1 MGFLT
6 RLLGRPETSEGAG
19 AREEPRSTDAG
30 REEPNTASAPE
41 PDEPMVVAYLKL
53 SDAEFSS
60 EREQMRLFALED
72 RVMRAIHASGTGTYE
87 GNYFDRGFF
96 RLYAAGPDAERL
108 VDVVRP
114 LLVDAPRGS
123 ILLKRNGP
131 PGTEEERIPL

>member
-1 MGFLT
+1 MGFLS
-6 RLLGRPETSEGAG
+6 RLLGRPEASERVDAPQDRRAADAG
-19 AREEPRSTDAG
+19 PEEPI
-30 REEPNTASAPE
+30 TASAPN
-41 PDEPMVVAYLKL
+41 PDEPIVVAYLKL

-72 RVMRAIHASGTGTYE
+72 RLMRAIDASGAGRYE

-108 VDVVRP
+108 AEVVRP
-114 LLVDAPRGS
+114 LLADAPRGS

-131 PGTEEERIPL
+131 PGTDEERIPL

>member
-6 RLLGRPETSEGAG
+6 RLLGRPETSEGAD
-19 AREEPRSTDAG
+19 ARKEARSGDASEEPI
-30 REEPNTASAPE
+30 TASAPE
-41 PDEPMVVAYLKL
+41 PDEPCVVAYLKL

-72 RVMRAIHASGTGTYE
+72 RLMRAIDASGAGRYE
-87 GNYFDRGFF
+87 GNYLDRGFF

-108 VDVVRP
+108 ADVVRP
-114 LLVDAPRGS
+114 LLADAPRGS
-123 ILLKRNGP
+123 ILVKRNGP

>member
-6 RLLGRPETSEGAG
+6 RLLGRPKADHGTDPSEDGRAND
-19 AREEPRSTDAG
+19 EG

-41 PDEPMVVAYLKL
+41 PDEPIVVAYLKL

-72 RVMRAIHASGTGTYE
+72 RVMRAIDASGAGTYE

-108 VDVVRP
+108 ADVVRP
-114 LLVDAPRGS
+114 LLADAPPGS
-123 ILLKRNGP
+123 ILVKRNGP